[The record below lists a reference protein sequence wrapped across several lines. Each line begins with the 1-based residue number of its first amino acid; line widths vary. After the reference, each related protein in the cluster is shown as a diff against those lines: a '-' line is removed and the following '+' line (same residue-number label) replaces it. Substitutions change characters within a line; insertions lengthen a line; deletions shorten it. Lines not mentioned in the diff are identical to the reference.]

1 LPHRGEQRGLALA
14 GGLCQMGK
22 KSMAD
27 VFVHD
32 IHVIVASK
40 HEKLYR
46 VFLLL
51 KGLFFCLFHGFL
63 QTLIEQRGSFERAA
77 WKSSTISHEFE
88 PSCQLPWTT
97 RFATSSSITF

>member
-1 LPHRGEQRGLALA
+1 
-14 GGLCQMGK
+14 MGK

-97 RFATSSSITF
+97 RLPPAVQLLSSSGVKLLCDHGW